1 MKKYNEWVDAH
12 FCIFWTFL
20 VKIHFIELIPGFSSD
35 RIGGMLCRM
44 SEKLY
49 FKSDQVNAGTDLTKL
64 LEW

>member
-1 MKKYNEWVDAH
+1 MH
-12 FCIFWTFL
+12 IFATFERLL
-20 VKIHFIELIPGFSSD
+20 VIIHFIELIPGFSSD

-64 LEW
+64 LEL